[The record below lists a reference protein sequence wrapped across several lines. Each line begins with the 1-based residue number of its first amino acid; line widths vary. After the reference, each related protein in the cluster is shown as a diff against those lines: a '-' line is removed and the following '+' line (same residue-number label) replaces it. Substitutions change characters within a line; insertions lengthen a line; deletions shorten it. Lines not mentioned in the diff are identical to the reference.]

1 MPKNTI
7 SLKIAFMLALLGV
20 FTARFGG
27 MAYVIML
34 IVIWGIINSSIDKTV
49 A

>member
-1 MPKNTI
+1 
-7 SLKIAFMLALLGV
+7 MLVLLGV

-27 MAYVIML
+27 MAYVIMHANRDMGKL
-34 IVIWGIINSSIDKTV
+34 NSLIDKTV